1 MTRKRNCY
9 GPAPEIRGRV
19 HSYWLQQK
27 KIRESRRK
35 RQAPS
40 GKRQAASN
48 KPQIEILKLERD
60 EWRQAAVSLEEAR
73 DRWRKLYEQ
82 TLAIAVQVT
91 DE

>member
-1 MTRKRNCY
+1 MEPSRVIWDYNRKGERNMT
-9 GPAPEIRGRV
+9 
-19 HSYWLQQK
+19 
-27 KIRESRRK
+27 ESKLRR
-35 RQAPS
+35 
-40 GKRQAASN
+40 
-48 KPQIEILKLERD
+48 QIEILKLERD